1 MSAVMK
7 CNAHL
12 IWHSFIGF
20 SLHEALPPPYMATI
34 PFSPSIS
41 FHTLFGTRI
50 GALPSWSVRGIGNI
64 PMLGRGNDSGL
75 IVPHIHLTGQLDP
88 LNLLTIIFGGSE
100 VFMGASAVRIPVD
113 DLMSKLPGAVGDF
126 MGDDEQAIGTCLFP
140 GPVSLN
146 VGCSSPFLIPGDFVI
161 APNTIVV
168 GISLADILF
177 AIFMYVL
184 SAIVDGVMQ
193 GMTSGKWTPDSALKD
208 TGENLGK
215 RAAREFILDEKFAKK
230 IVKQAVIDGLEEQAL
245 GLGVDALMEWFGEDG
260 LQEGAE
266 AAVGTDTGS
275 GAQGTR
281 AAGSG
286 TGSGAQGT
294 RAAGSGTGSGAR
306 GTRAAGSGTVPASG
320 SGTASA
326 STPSEAVQP
335 GAARPTGPSP
345 ARTGS
350 VDPASARE
358 VAASAPPSAIE
369 AVPGAPPSPPAVPS
383 SPLSGLEGGTLPTSV
398 PSTAAALPIDPSTG
412 GLPPVG
418 SSPPPD
424 PAALRRA
431 RLAKLN
437 EWGDDLPPEKVQA
450 AAKTFLSNVFGAPA
464 VEEQWSSLQPVIA
477 NMFGHGPCV
486 GGVPGVQPDLEGAD
500 FWEGAWKPEVCE

>member
-12 IWHSFIGF
+12 IWHGFIGF

-88 LNLLTIIFGGSE
+88 LNLLTILFGGSE

-184 SAIVDGVMQ
+184 SAIIDGLMQ

-208 TGENLGK
+208 TGEHLGK
-215 RAAREFILDEKFAKK
+215 RAAREFILDDKFAKK
-230 IVKQAVIDGLEEQAL
+230 IVKQAVIDGLEEQVL

-260 LQEGAE
+260 LQQGAE
-266 AAVGTDTGS
+266 AAAGGNSSGTTQSPGAQSASNTTARSTNGPATTDANTTPGRASRTDAEAQSSAPRGQGTDP
-275 GAQGTR
+275 
-281 AAGSG
+281 
-286 TGSGAQGT
+286 
-294 RAAGSGTGSGAR
+294 
-306 GTRAAGSGTVPASG
+306 GTVSHAES
-320 SGTASA
+320 TA
-326 STPSEAVQP
+326 
-335 GAARPTGPSP
+335 
-345 ARTGS
+345 
-350 VDPASARE
+350 D
-358 VAASAPPSAIE
+358 AASAADAPSIPE
-369 AVPGAPPSPPAVPS
+369 PNTPTISEPGAPEGFARSGRPQAADDLGMPLGGERNVLPNPSAV
-383 SPLSGLEGGTLPTSV
+383 ER
-398 PSTAAALPIDPSTG
+398 
-412 GLPPVG
+412 G
-418 SSPPPD
+418 SSPAGLPLTADGPPTSAVD
-424 PAALRRA
+424 AEALRRA
-431 RLAKLN
+431 RLNRLN
-437 EWGDDLPPEKVQA
+437 EWGDDLPPEQVQA
-450 AAKTFLSNVFGAPA
+450 AAKTFLSNVFGASA
-464 VEEQWSSLQPVIA
+464 VDEQWSSLQPVIA

-500 FWEGAWKPEVCE
+500 FWEGAWKPEICE